1 MTGRNFLGGK
11 TCQLKSMDL
20 IDREILSE
28 LREDAR
34 LSMREL
40 GRRVSLSAP
49 AVGERV
55 RKLEERGVIE
65 RYTIAVNEPSPRVV
79 AYIEVTMRSAVH
91 EPFLAFFEREDELRE
106 CARVSGAGC
115 YFLRAECGDLPA
127 LDALLERLRAH
138 ANYRVS
144 VAVSIVRKN
153 GGASDMRGLETSLR
167 NGASG

>member
-1 MTGRNFLGGK
+1 
-11 TCQLKSMDL
+11 
-20 IDREILSE
+20 
-28 LREDAR
+28 
-34 LSMREL
+34 
-40 GRRVSLSAP
+40 
-49 AVGERV
+49 
-55 RKLEERGVIE
+55 
-65 RYTIAVNEPSPRVV
+65 
-79 AYIEVTMRSAVH
+79 
-91 EPFLAFFEREDELRE
+91 LRE

>member
-1 MTGRNFLGGK
+1 MTERNFLGGK
-11 TCQLKSMDL
+11 TCQLKSMDA

-28 LREDAR
+28 LREEAR

-40 GRRVSLSAP
+40 GRRVALSAP

-55 RKLEERGVIE
+55 RKLEERGIIE
-65 RYTIAVNEPSPRVV
+65 RYTIAINEPSPPVV

-91 EPFLAFFEREDELRE
+91 EPFLAFFQREDELRE
-106 CARVSGAGC
+106 CSRVSGAGC
-115 YFLRAECGDLPA
+115 YFLRAECGGLDA

-153 GGASDMRGLETSLR
+153 RAACAIR
-167 NGASG
+167 